1 MTGPTLRVFVSRPP
15 RDLNIR
21 TIAVPTPSLSLH
33 IRRIQRRCFASEH
46 RGRNFKNRKG
56 GNPFKVLGISE
67 SSTFAAARTSFLK
80 IAMENHPDTS
90 NVEDVDE
97 RNKMRDR
104 FIAAKSAFSQMV
116 AGPDGQIVLKEEAE
130 AMGESFDAW
139 FKQETGKDI
148 PFSINLDPQTIK
160 EVAKY
165 TEEVG
170 STGLDRDGGKGK
182 LFYFSLSV
190 CLKWTCINPP
200 PPGL

>member
-1 MTGPTLRVFVSRPP
+1 MLGVLVSLPPLPP
-15 RDLNIR
+15 RDLHIP
-21 TIAVPTPSLSLH
+21 TIAPTPSWSLLV
-33 IRRIQRRCFASEH
+33 IRRPQRRCFASEH
-46 RGRNFKNRKG
+46 RGRNFKHRKG
-56 GNPFKVLGISE
+56 GNPFKVLGILE

-90 NVEDVDE
+90 NVEDINE

-116 AGPDGQIVLKEEAE
+116 SGPEGEIVLKEEVE

-139 FKQETGKDI
+139 FKQETGKDV

-160 EVAKY
+160 EVTKY

-182 LFYFSLSV
+182 LV
-190 CLKWTCINPP
+190 CLI
-200 PPGL
+200 LVV